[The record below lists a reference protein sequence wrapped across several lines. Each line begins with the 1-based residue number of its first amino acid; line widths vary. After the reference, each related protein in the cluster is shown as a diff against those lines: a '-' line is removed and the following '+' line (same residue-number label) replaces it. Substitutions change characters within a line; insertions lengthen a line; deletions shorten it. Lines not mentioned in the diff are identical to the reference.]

1 MKLDITE
8 QMLFALLRS
17 ALHGTHADATIFAG
31 ITSEAWQ
38 ECYRLSVRQGVMA
51 LAWDGLIT
59 LPTELQPPKS
69 LKINW
74 WLAVEDVKRDIGTIV
89 GLYPIYRHF
98 MPHTASLPCN

>member
-38 ECYRLSVRQGVMA
+38 ECSHRVTTTQ
-51 LAWDGLIT
+51 I
-59 LPTELQPPKS
+59 
-69 LKINW
+69 LKNK
-74 WLAVEDVKRDIGTIV
+74 LVAGGRK
-89 GLYPIYRHF
+89 
-98 MPHTASLPCN
+98 M

>member
-38 ECYRLSVRQGVMA
+38 ECYRLPGMV
-51 LAWDGLIT
+51 
-59 LPTELQPPKS
+59 
-69 LKINW
+69 
-74 WLAVEDVKRDIGTIV
+74 
-89 GLYPIYRHF
+89 
-98 MPHTASLPCN
+98 

>member
-51 LAWDGLIT
+51 LAYSSHRVTTTQI
-59 LPTELQPPKS
+59 
-69 LKINW
+69 LKNK
-74 WLAVEDVKRDIGTIV
+74 LVAGGRK
-89 GLYPIYRHF
+89 
-98 MPHTASLPCN
+98 M

>member
-38 ECYRLSVRQGVMA
+38 EC
-51 LAWDGLIT
+51 
-59 LPTELQPPKS
+59 
-69 LKINW
+69 
-74 WLAVEDVKRDIGTIV
+74 
-89 GLYPIYRHF
+89 
-98 MPHTASLPCN
+98 TACLFDRV

>member
-38 ECYRLSVRQGVMA
+38 ECYRLSVRQGVM
-51 LAWDGLIT
+51 
-59 LPTELQPPKS
+59 E
-69 LKINW
+69 
-74 WLAVEDVKRDIGTIV
+74 IGRAHV
-89 GLYPIYRHF
+89 
-98 MPHTASLPCN
+98 

>member
-17 ALHGTHADATIFAG
+17 ALHATHADATIFAG

-74 WLAVEDVKRDIGTIV
+74 WLAVLLSGYIRFIDILCHTRHHCRAIKRSGV
-89 GLYPIYRHF
+89 
-98 MPHTASLPCN
+98 CQ

>member
-8 QMLFALLRS
+8 EMLFALLRS

-51 LAWDGLIT
+51 LA
-59 LPTELQPPKS
+59 
-69 LKINW
+69 
-74 WLAVEDVKRDIGTIV
+74 
-89 GLYPIYRHF
+89 
-98 MPHTASLPCN
+98 

>member
-17 ALHGTHADATIFAG
+17 ALHATHADATIFAG

-51 LAWDGLIT
+51 LA
-59 LPTELQPPKS
+59 
-69 LKINW
+69 
-74 WLAVEDVKRDIGTIV
+74 
-89 GLYPIYRHF
+89 
-98 MPHTASLPCN
+98 

>member
-8 QMLFALLRS
+8 EMLFALLRS

-74 WLAVEDVKRDIGTIV
+74 WLAVERCEKKYRYYCCLLYTSPSPRDC
-89 GLYPIYRHF
+89 
-98 MPHTASLPCN
+98 S

>member
-59 LPTELQPPKS
+59 LPTVTTTQI
-69 LKINW
+69 LKNK
-74 WLAVEDVKRDIGTIV
+74 LVAGGRK
-89 GLYPIYRHF
+89 
-98 MPHTASLPCN
+98 M

>member
-38 ECYRLSVRQGVMA
+38 ECYRLSVRPVSYTH
-51 LAWDGLIT
+51 LRS
-59 LPTELQPPKS
+59 P
-69 LKINW
+69 
-74 WLAVEDVKRDIGTIV
+74 RDRG
-89 GLYPIYRHF
+89 
-98 MPHTASLPCN
+98 